1 MISARSEPWTA
12 RRRVPGELGL
22 GFSLRSIIQKGSVPV
37 GTAVGTVFGNPVAGA
52 AAGAVVS
59 KLAQKKEDD
68 DGATA
73 SASSAPSASPTS
85 SAPTS
90 ATAFA
95 APKSK
100 LPWLVG
106 GGVGALALLGL
117 IIYLAA
123 RRPAAVVV
131 TTGKTNPRRRR
142 NPRAVFYTMRDIKL
156 LLRKRKA
163 AKKSNPLR
171 RGWTRPAISGNIATL
186 RREGYP
192 QRQAV
197 AIAMSTAR
205 RFAGRRRVRGLRRR

>member
-1 MISARSEPWTA
+1 MISARVDPWQ
-12 RRRVPGELGL
+12 RRSPDELGL

-68 DGATA
+68 DGAPA
-73 SASSAPSASPTS
+73 SAPASSASPTS
-85 SAPTS
+85 SAPAS

-95 APKSK
+95 ASKSK
-100 LPWLVG
+100 TPWLIG
-106 GGVGALALLGL
+106 GGIGAVAILGL

-123 RRPAAVVV
+123 RRPAPAPAVV
-131 TTGKTNPRRRR
+131 TPGKTNPRRRR

-171 RGWTRPAISGNIATL
+171 RGWSRPAISGNIAAL